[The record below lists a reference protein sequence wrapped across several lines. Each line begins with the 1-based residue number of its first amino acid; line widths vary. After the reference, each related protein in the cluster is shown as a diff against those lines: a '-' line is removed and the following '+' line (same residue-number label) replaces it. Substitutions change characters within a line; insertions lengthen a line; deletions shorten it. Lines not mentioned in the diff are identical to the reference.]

1 MAHPVPDIH
10 PEQVGKRKKPGP
22 LAGTGLRFAFQDQI
36 SRGVPGNDFAR
47 RIAGQ
52 L

>member
-22 LAGTGLRFAFQDQI
+22 LAGPGFVSLEPHSDGIGTGL
-36 SRGVPGNDFAR
+36 
-47 RIAGQ
+47 
-52 L
+52 